1 MSNIIQDKI
10 RIDLDD
16 IKQLLAQVD
25 TDGVEPMVTVF
36 EQDLYMREDE
46 IEAYSMDLD
55 IAMSNAPQ
63 LKDGM
68 FVVPKSV

>member
-25 TDGVEPMVTVF
+25 TEGVEPMVTVF

-46 IEAYSMDLD
+46 IEEYSMDLD

-63 LKDGM
+63 LKGGM

>member
-1 MSNIIQDKI
+1 MGLS
-10 RIDLDD
+10 
-16 IKQLLAQVD
+16 
-25 TDGVEPMVTVF
+25 PWTVF

-46 IEAYSMDLD
+46 IEEYSMDLD